1 MKKLNLKQGKS
12 LTTILYLTSI
22 ILLSI
27 SAPYSRAESAELS
40 SYPGHTFQEET
51 ETVEWKGPDEN
62 VLPFKSYEEIEEFLQ
77 TAEVVEM
84 EEIPSGITLP
94 KKITLEKDGIKMHAV
109 FRYKDFSK
117 RRWESGQGLRMNFRD
132 SYLFECAAYELGKIL
147 GINNIPPVVLREIDG
162 EEGTVQAWVE
172 NAMTEEKRLKEK
184 IDPPNRIRWLYQT
197 QVMRV
202 FDSLIYNDDR
212 NLGNYLWDQDWRLWI
227 IDFTRAFQ
235 SVPELKDPEKV
246 LYCERALWEKIQ
258 NLKEEEVREKVE
270 TPGYLTEAQVR
281 TLMKRKEKLI
291 EYIEELIEEKGQGAV
306 LYSFF

>member
-1 MKKLNLKQGKS
+1 MKKLNLKRDKGVTA
-12 LTTILYLTSI
+12 LVYLTSI
-22 ILLSI
+22 ILLL
-27 SAPYSRAESAELS
+27 AAHSRAEAAEIKPN
-40 SYPGHTFQEET
+40 PGHTFQEEAAT
-51 ETVEWKGPDEN
+51 FEWKGPDEN
-62 VLPFKSYEEIEEFLQ
+62 PLPFKSYEEIEEFLR

-84 EEIPSGITLP
+84 EEIPSGVTLP

-109 FRYKDFSK
+109 FRYKEFSK
-117 RRWESGQGLRMNFRD
+117 RRWESEQGLRMNFRD

-147 GINNIPPVVLREIDG
+147 GIDNIPPAVLREIDG
-162 EEGTVQAWVE
+162 EEGSVQAWVE

-184 IDPPNRIRWLYQT
+184 IDPPNRIKWLYQT

-212 NLGNYLWDQDWRLWI
+212 NLGNYLWDKEWRLWI

-258 NLKEEEVREKVE
+258 NLQEEEVRERAEK
-270 TPGYLTEAQVR
+270 PGYLTEAQVR

-291 EYIEELIEEKGQGAV
+291 EYINELIQEKGQGAV